1 MNIAEIAIRKNVITI
16 TLTIVLIYA
25 GFKSFQSLPRLEDP
39 EFTIKEAIITT
50 PYPGAS
56 ASEVEEEVTNVIE
69 KAVQE
74 LGQIKR
80 VESTSSRGVSSVKA
94 VIKDEYDKKS
104 LPQVWDELRRK
115 VNDYQAQLPPGA
127 GPSFINDDYGDV
139 YGVYLAITGEGY
151 SYAELKD
158 YADLL
163 KRELLLVKDVKKIV
177 LYGEQPE
184 AVYVEM
190 SRPKMAAL
198 EISQQEIYNA
208 LRAKNLPSDAGEI
221 DVGKEKLPISPT
233 GEFTS
238 EAEFGDLLIS
248 GRGSESLIYLK
259 DVADVR
265 RGYREPPRNM
275 LKYDGKPAIGL
286 AISTVLG
293 GNVVTM
299 GEGIDQ
305 KVKEL
310 EPLAPLGMELEVI
323 SLQSE
328 SVTQSIN
335 GFVINLL
342 EAIIIVVVVLLFAMG
357 LRSGLII
364 GAILFI
370 TICGTFVFMGM
381 WNITLERIS
390 LGALIIALGMLVDNA
405 IVVVDGMKIKMEQG
419 EDAISAAREIVGQ
432 TAVPL
437 LGATIVA
444 VLAFA
449 AIGTSKDSTGEYCRS
464 LFQVIL
470 ISLMLSWVT
479 AVTTTPLLCKYFLV
493 GKKKPGKDDSKD
505 KDPYAGRFFQVYKK
519 LLTTAIKFRYVTVG
533 AVIGIFILSLM
544 AFGFVKTMFFPT
556 ATRPQFFVELYF
568 PEGYRIEET
577 AKELEA
583 AEKYLK
589 GIDGVTNV
597 ITEIGG
603 GDPRF
608 LLTYVPGK
616 ASPSF
621 AAILIN
627 VEEYGVIDT
636 IFQKTQDELEK
647 LLPNAVVNVR
657 KFLLGPG
664 EGGKIQLRI
673 SGPDKTVLRELAG
686 KAKDILKA
694 DPQAKAVRDEWRE
707 KVKVVRPQLEEAQ
720 ASQLGI
726 SRPDVSRAFEESFSG
741 TQTGVYRDK
750 STFEPQL
757 LPIIARAPEFERM
770 NLDTLQSLQIWSQ
783 AAGRMIPVGQ
793 VISGYNTESENA
805 NIGRRDRVTMIKVH
819 ADPRTELPS
828 ELLARVK
835 PEIEKALNVDVGK
848 VTGKDFGPED
858 NPFKD
863 FNNDVIPIRDADQL
877 PLKGLPGYYMAWG
890 GEAEDS
896 ARANAGLQAKLPVF
910 FGMMVLIVVFL
921 FNSVRQPLII
931 WLTVPLSIIGV
942 TVGLLLFKQPFG
954 FMALLG
960 LLSLSGMLIK
970 NAIVLIDQ
978 IDTEIKSGKDRY
990 QSVVDSGVSRLNPVM
1005 MAAATTILGMIPLL
1019 QDAFFVSMAVTIMF
1033 GLLVATMLTLVVV
1046 PVLYTIFFKIP
1057 NPSG

>member
-1 MNIAEIAIRKNVITI
+1 MNIAEYSIKKSVITI
-16 TLTIVLIYA
+16 TLTIVCIYL
-25 GFKSFQSLPRLEDP
+25 GIQSFGGLPRLEDP
-39 EFTIKEAIITT
+39 EFTIKEAIILT
-50 PYPGAS
+50 PYPGAT
-56 ASEVEEEVTNVIE
+56 AAEVEEEVTNVIE

-74 LGQIKR
+74 MGQLKR
-80 VESTSSRGVSSVKA
+80 VESTSSRGLSTVKA
-94 VIKDEYDKKS
+94 VIKDEYDKNG

-115 VNDYQAQLPPGA
+115 VNDYQSQLPPGA
-127 GPSFINDDYGDV
+127 GPSLVNDDYGDV

-151 SYAELKD
+151 TYAELKD

-163 KRELLLVKDVKKIV
+163 KRELLLVNDVKKIV

-190 SRPKMAAL
+190 SRAKMAAL
-198 EISQQEIYNA
+198 EISQFDIYNA
-208 LRAKNLPSDAGEI
+208 LRAKNLPADAGTI
-221 DVGKEKLPISPT
+221 DVGKEYFPINPT

-238 EAEFGDLLIS
+238 VDQFGDLLIS
-248 GRGSESLIYLK
+248 SRGGDSLVYLR

-265 RGYREPPRNM
+265 RGYKDPPRNM
-275 LKYDGKPAIGL
+275 LRYNGKPAIGL

-299 GEGIDQ
+299 GEQIDE
-305 KVKEL
+305 KIKEL

-328 SVTQSIN
+328 SVTQAIN
-335 GFVINLL
+335 GFVINLV
-342 EAIIIVVVVLLFAMG
+342 EAIVIVVVVLLFAMG

-364 GAILFI
+364 GAVLFI

-381 WNITLERIS
+381 WSITLERIS

-419 EDAISAAREIVGQ
+419 EDAVKAAREIVGQ
-432 TAVPL
+432 TAMPL
-437 LGATIVA
+437 LGATVVA

-470 ISLMLSWVT
+470 ISLMFSWVT
-479 AVTTTPLLCKYFLV
+479 AVTITPLICKYFL
-493 GKKKPGKDDSKD
+493 KQKDPKDSGPA
-505 KDPYAGRFFQVYKK
+505 KDPYAGAFFQVYKK
-519 LLTTAIKFRYVTVG
+519 LLVTTIRFRYITIG
-533 AVIGIFILSLM
+533 AVVGVFVLSLIG
-544 AFGFVKTMFFPT
+544 FGFVKTMFFPT
-556 ATRPQFFVELYF
+556 STRPQFFVEVYF
-568 PEGYRIEET
+568 PEGYRIQDT
-577 AKELEA
+577 AKELEK
-583 AEKYLK
+583 AEEYLK
-589 GIDGVTNV
+589 GIEGVTDV
-597 ITEIGG
+597 TSEIGG

-608 LLTYVPGK
+608 ILTYVPGK

-621 AAILIN
+621 AVILAS
-627 VEEYGVIDT
+627 VEEYGVIDQVYNKAQT
-636 IFQKTQDELEK
+636 DLEN

-673 SGPDKTVLRELAG
+673 YGSDRTVLRELAG
-686 KAKDILKA
+686 AAKNILKS
-694 DPQAKAVRDEWRE
+694 DPQAKAVRDEWKE
-707 KVKVVRPQLEEAQ
+707 KLKVVRPQLEEAQ

-726 SRPDVSRAFEESFSG
+726 SRPDVAKTFEESFSG
-741 TQTGVYRDK
+741 TTTGVYRDK
-750 STFEPQL
+750 TGFEGQL
-757 LPIIARAPEFERM
+757 LPIIARAPEDERLD
-770 NLDTLQSLQIWSQ
+770 LDTIQSLQVWSP
-783 AAGRMIPVGQ
+783 AAGRMIPIGQ
-793 VISGYNTESENA
+793 VISGFNTETEDA
-805 NIGRRDRVTMIKVH
+805 NIGRRDRMTMIKIH

-835 PEIEKALNVDVGK
+835 PQIEKALNVDVGK
-848 VTGKDFGPED
+848 VTGQSFGPD
-858 NPFKD
+858 DDPFTD
-863 FNNDVIPIRDADQL
+863 FTHDVIPIRDADML
-877 PLKGLPGYYMAWG
+877 PLKGMPGYYIAWG

-896 ARANAGLQAKLPVF
+896 ARANAGLATKLPIF
-910 FGMMVLIVVFL
+910 FGMMVLVVVFL
-921 FNSVRQPLII
+921 FNAIKQPLII

-942 TVGLLLFKQPFG
+942 TAGLLLFKQPFG

-978 IDTEIKSGKDRY
+978 IDSEIKTGKDRY
-990 QSVVDSGVSRLNPVM
+990 LSVVDSGVSRLNPVM

-1019 QDAFFVSMAVTIMF
+1019 QDAFFISMAVTIMF
-1033 GLLVATMLTLVVV
+1033 GLLVATVLTLVVV

-1057 NPSG
+1057 SPSK

>member
-1 MNIAEIAIRKNVITI
+1 MNIAEYSIKKSVITI
-16 TLTIVLIYA
+16 TLTIVCVYL
-25 GFKSFQSLPRLEDP
+25 GFQSFRGLPRLEDP
-39 EFTIKEAIITT
+39 EFTIKEAIILT
-50 PYPGAS
+50 PYPGAT
-56 ASEVEEEVTNVIE
+56 AAEVEEEVTNVIE

-74 LGQIKR
+74 LGQLKR
-80 VESTSSRGVSSVKA
+80 VESTSSRGLSTVKA
-94 VIKDEYDKKS
+94 VIKDEYDKKG

-115 VNDYQAQLPPGA
+115 VNDYQSQLPPGA
-127 GPSFINDDYGDV
+127 GPSLVNDDYGDV

-151 SYAELKD
+151 TYAELKD

-163 KRELLLVKDVKKIV
+163 KRELLLVNDVKKIV

-190 SRPKMAAL
+190 SRTKMAAL
-198 EISQQEIYNA
+198 EISQFDIYNA
-208 LRAKNLPSDAGEI
+208 LRAKNLPADAGTI
-221 DVGKEKLPISPT
+221 DVGREYFPINPT

-238 EAEFGDLLIS
+238 VDQFGDLLIS
-248 GRGSESLIYLK
+248 SRGGDSLVYLR

-265 RGYREPPRNM
+265 KGYKDPPRNM
-275 LKYDGKPAIGL
+275 LRYNGKPAIGL
-286 AISTVLG
+286 AVSTVLG

-299 GEGIDQ
+299 GEQIDE
-305 KVKEL
+305 KIKEL

-335 GFVINLL
+335 GFVINLV

-364 GAILFI
+364 GAVLFI

-381 WNITLERIS
+381 WSITLERIS

-419 EDAISAAREIVGQ
+419 EDAIKAARDIVGQ
-432 TAVPL
+432 TSMPL
-437 LGATIVA
+437 LGATVVA

-470 ISLMLSWVT
+470 ISLMFSWVT
-479 AVTTTPLLCKYFLV
+479 AVTITPLLCKYFLKSK
-493 GKKKPGKDDSKD
+493 GTKDDEPA
-505 KDPYAGRFFQVYKK
+505 KDPYAGKFFQAYKK
-519 LLTTAIKFRYVTVG
+519 LLVSAIRFRYITIG
-533 AVIGIFILSLM
+533 AVVGLFILSLIG
-544 AFGFVKTMFFPT
+544 FGFIKTMFFPT
-556 ATRPQFFVELYF
+556 ATRAQFFVEFYF
-568 PEGYRIEET
+568 PEGYRIQDT
-577 AKELEA
+577 AKELEK
-583 AEKYLK
+583 AEEYLK
-589 GIDGVTNV
+589 GIEGVTDV
-597 ITEIGG
+597 TSEIGG

-616 ASPSF
+616 ASSSF
-621 AAILIN
+621 AVVLVS
-627 VEEYGVIDT
+627 VEEYSVIDKVINGAQT
-636 IFQKTQDELEK
+636 DLEN
-647 LLPNAVVNVR
+647 LLPNAVVNAR

-673 SGPDKTVLRELAG
+673 YGSDRTVLRELSG
-686 KAKDILKA
+686 TAKDILNS

-726 SRPDVSRAFEESFSG
+726 SRPDVSKVFQESFSG
-741 TQTGVYRDK
+741 TTTGVYRDK
-750 STFEPQL
+750 SAFEGQL
-757 LPIIARAPEFERM
+757 IPIIARAPEDERL
-770 NLDTLQSLQIWSQ
+770 NLDTIQSLQVWSP

-793 VISGYNTESENA
+793 VVSGFNTETEDA
-805 NIGRRDRVTMIKVH
+805 NIGRRDRMTMIKIH

-848 VTGKDFGPED
+848 ATGQSFGPED

-863 FNNDVIPIRDADQL
+863 FAHDVIPIKDSDML
-877 PLKGLPGYYMAWG
+877 PLKGMPGYYMAWG

-896 ARANAGLQAKLPVF
+896 ARANAGLATKLPIF
-910 FGMMVLIVVFL
+910 FGMMVLVVVFL

-978 IDTEIKSGKDRY
+978 IDSEIKTGKDRY
-990 QSVVDSGVSRLNPVM
+990 LSVVDSGVSRLNPVM

-1033 GLLVATMLTLVVV
+1033 GLLVATVLTLVVV

-1057 NPSG
+1057 SPSK